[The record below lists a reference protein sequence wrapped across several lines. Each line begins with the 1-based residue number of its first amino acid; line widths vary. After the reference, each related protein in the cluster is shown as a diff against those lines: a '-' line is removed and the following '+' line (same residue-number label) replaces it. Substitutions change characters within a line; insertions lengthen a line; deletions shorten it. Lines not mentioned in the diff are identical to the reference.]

1 MKIRLIGSGEC
12 LCVGALGLSKSASDL
27 LNHHV
32 MRTAKELGREHAER
46 DASRFRAETVTGWK
60 VSWKLD

>member
-1 MKIRLIGSGEC
+1 MKIRLIGRGEC
-12 LCVGALGLSKSASDL
+12 LCVGALGCASDLL

-32 MRTAKELGREHAER
+32 MREAKGLRREHAER
-46 DASRFRAETVTGWK
+46 DASRFRAETITGWK